1 LAELTIS
8 ADDQDVLKIM
18 ELIKQQPKGVVI
30 DDHKLRQLVAQI
42 R

>member
-1 LAELTIS
+1 
-8 ADDQDVLKIM
+8 VLNIM

-30 DDHKLRQLVAQI
+30 DDNKLQQLVAQI